1 MDEGAVTGQAEASG
15 LGDHGRS
22 GHARTRRDDVGA
34 NSRTDKP
41 PRGHATAGPG
51 RSARKRQVIIDTATA
66 LFLRNGYHSTSMD
79 QIAADAAVSKQT
91 VYKNFADK
99 KQLFSDIVLGV
110 TSNSNAIISELTSV
124 LHSAEI
130 KTADDL
136 RAVLTG
142 LARRYLDAVLQPH
155 VLALRRL
162 VIAEA
167 ERFPDLARSYYE
179 QAPARGIEIIAQHL
193 QAYIDR
199 GMLQADDAYL
209 AAAHFA
215 YLALA
220 IPQDRSQFCPHQP
233 PSTAERERIA
243 TEGVRVFFAAYQHP
257 AAATQHRSDAGAT
270 ATAAG

>member
-1 MDEGAVTGQAEASG
+1 MDEGAVTGQAA
-15 LGDHGRS
+15 
-22 GHARTRRDDVGA
+22 V
-34 NSRTDKP
+34 
-41 PRGHATAGPG
+41 GPG

-99 KQLFSDIVLGV
+99 EQLFSDIVLGV
-110 TSNSNAIISELTSV
+110 TGNSNAIISELTSV
-124 LHSAEI
+124 LDSAEI

-136 RAVLTG
+136 KAVLTG
-142 LARRYLDAVLQPH
+142 LARRYIDAVLQPH

-179 QAPARGIEIIAQHL
+179 QAPARAIELIAQHL
-193 QAYIDR
+193 RAYVDR
-199 GMLQADDAYL
+199 GMLQADDAHL

-220 IPQDRSQFCPHQP
+220 IPQDKAQFCPHQP
-233 PSTAERERIA
+233 LSPAERERIA
-243 TEGVRVFFAAYQHP
+243 GEAVRVFFAAYQRQRP
-257 AAATQHRSDAGAT
+257 CPRPSLATTRPPWPDGHRSRGWR
-270 ATAAG
+270 

>member
-1 MDEGAVTGQAEASG
+1 MDEGAVPGQAETSG
-15 LGDHGRS
+15 LSDHGRS
-22 GHARTRRDDVGA
+22 GGARTRRDDIGA
-34 NSRTDKP
+34 DSRTEKTP
-41 PRGHATAGPG
+41 GGQTTAVPG
-51 RSARKRQVIIDTATA
+51 RSARKRQAIIDTATA

-99 KQLFSDIVLGV
+99 EQLFSDIVLGV
-110 TSNSNAIISELTSV
+110 TSNSNTIISELTSV
-124 LHSAEI
+124 LQSAEI

-179 QAPARGIEIIAQHL
+179 QAPARAIEIIAQHL

-199 GMLQADDAYL
+199 RMLQADDAYL

-215 YLALA
+215 YLVLA
-220 IPQDRSQFCPHQP
+220 IPLDRSQFCPHQP

-243 TEGVRVFFAAYQHP
+243 SEAVRVFFAAYQHP
-257 AAATQHRSDAGAT
+257 ATGTPRVARHIAV
-270 ATAAG
+270 